1 MTTQHKLI
9 EQVINSFNFEKV
21 LITMHALDWKWR
33 DPNTKEMH
41 VPTIARMKAMATN
54 LLFSSI
60 EDTCCSSGGFEA
72 TYTEPTEHEPESF
85 ELKFI
90 VTETNTDPNA

>member
-1 MTTQHKLI
+1 MTTTHKLI
-9 EQVINSFNFEKV
+9 EQVINSFKFEKV
-21 LITMHALDWKWR
+21 LITMQALDWKWR
-33 DPNTKEMH
+33 DSNTKEMH

-60 EDTCCSSGGFEA
+60 EDTCCGSGGFEA
-72 TYTEPTEHEPESF
+72 RYTPTTEHEPESF